1 MLLALLLHCCGLG
14 ALELSLRE
22 QLLTARDLVQLCRVA
37 LGEGKA
43 AALGLSLC
51 FHIFPWC
58 CPCCGSCRLWTAPA
72 AGSCV
77 VSAFPKPP
85 QSRSETGI
93 LILLGRNPSDV
104 QGLGGEQS

>member
-1 MLLALLLHCCGLG
+1 MLLALLLLLHCCGEG
-14 ALELSLRE
+14 ALELSLWE
-22 QLLTARDLVQLCRVA
+22 QLLTARCLVQLCRVA
-37 LGEGKA
+37 LREGKA

-58 CPCCGSCRLWTAPA
+58 CPCCGSCRLCTAPA

-77 VSAFPKPP
+77 VSASPKPA

-93 LILLGRNPSDV
+93 LILLGRNPSHL
-104 QGLGGEQS
+104 QGLGGE